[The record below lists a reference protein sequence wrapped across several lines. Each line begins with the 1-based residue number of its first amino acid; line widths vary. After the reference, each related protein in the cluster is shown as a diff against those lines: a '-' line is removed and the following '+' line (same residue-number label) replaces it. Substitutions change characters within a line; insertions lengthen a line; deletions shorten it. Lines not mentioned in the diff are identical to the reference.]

1 MNRRL
6 LALSVI
12 CGCVVLAGGCGS
24 SSNGNRIAMV
34 TDSGGTTGSAEVSAI
49 YSGIESYAA
58 DHSLTTGI
66 YTAAADTEEE
76 LAAQFK
82 AAADDHAGYVVCTGE
97 NMESAV
103 YDAQDSQRDQYYL
116 YFNGVP
122 RKGSD
127 EDGTIRSNTECFR
140 YDVEDMAFLAG
151 YAAVGG
157 GYRNIMYMTG
167 DKSDEHIACR
177 DSFMRGI
184 EKALSSLG
192 ITSDSLRV
200 SEEYAGSSLVSPLR
214 MKDAI
219 NAYDSGTDL
228 IVTDEPGIAKSIEA
242 AAGSRSKYVA
252 TIGFDELDNSS
263 AVVFSAVGNG
273 NTAVQ
278 YVLNNVL
285 KEKGF
290 EGGTLKICGAKER
303 AIGLSA
309 DYSRMASF
317 DESACTGILDAMAE
331 GTAGSAGEDEASA
344 LQLSFSVT
352 EVEPVTPDG
361 TAGLEPPPTAPP
373 EGAAASTASA

>member
-12 CGCVVLAGGCGS
+12 CGCVVLASGCGGS
-24 SSNGNRIAMV
+24 SSGNRVAMV

-58 DHSLTTGI
+58 DHSLTTGL

-76 LAAQFK
+76 FAAQFK
-82 AAADDHAGYVVCTGE
+82 AAADDNATYVVCTGE

-103 YDAQDSQRDQYYL
+103 YDAQNTQRDQNYL

-122 RKGSD
+122 RKSSD
-127 EDGTIRSNTECFR
+127 KDGTIRSNTECFC

-151 YAAVGG
+151 YAAVGSG
-157 GYRNIMYMTG
+157 FRNIMFMTG

-177 DSFMRGI
+177 DSFMLGI
-184 EKALSSLG
+184 DKAVSSLG
-192 ITSDSLRV
+192 ISSDSLRV
-200 SEEYAGSSLVSPLR
+200 SEEYAGSTLVSPLR
-214 MKDAI
+214 MTDAI
-219 NAYDSGTDL
+219 NAYDSGMDL
-228 IVTDEPGIAKSIEA
+228 IVTDVPGIARSIEA
-242 AAGSRSKYVA
+242 AAASRSKYVA
-252 TIGFDELDNSS
+252 TIGFDELGNSS
-263 AVVFSAVGNG
+263 SVVFSAIGDG

-278 YVLNNVL
+278 YVLGRVL

-290 EGGTLKICGAKER
+290 EGGTLQTCGAKER

-317 DESACTGILDAMAE
+317 DESACRGILDAMAE
-331 GTAGSAGEDEASA
+331 GTAGSSGEDGAA
-344 LQLSFSVT
+344 VQLSFSVT
-352 EVEPVTPDG
+352 EIDPVTPDG
-361 TAGLEPPPTAPP
+361 TAGLEPPPTAPA
-373 EGAAASTASA
+373 EDSTASSSSM

>member
-1 MNRRL
+1 
-6 LALSVI
+6 
-12 CGCVVLAGGCGS
+12 
-24 SSNGNRIAMV
+24 
-34 TDSGGTTGSAEVSAI
+34 
-49 YSGIESYAA
+49 
-58 DHSLTTGI
+58 
-66 YTAAADTEEE
+66 
-76 LAAQFK
+76 
-82 AAADDHAGYVVCTGE
+82 
-97 NMESAV
+97 
-103 YDAQDSQRDQYYL
+103 
-116 YFNGVP
+116 
-122 RKGSD
+122 
-127 EDGTIRSNTECFR
+127 
-140 YDVEDMAFLAG
+140 
-151 YAAVGG
+151 
-157 GYRNIMYMTG
+157 
-167 DKSDEHIACR
+167 
-177 DSFMRGI
+177 
-184 EKALSSLG
+184 
-192 ITSDSLRV
+192 
-200 SEEYAGSSLVSPLR
+200 

-263 AVVFSAVGNG
+263 AVVFSTVGNG

-303 AIGLSA
+303 AISLSA

-331 GTAGSAGEDEASA
+331 GTAGEDETSA

-361 TAGLEPPPTAPP
+361 TAGLQPPPTAPA
-373 EGAAASTASA
+373 ENDAASTVSA